1 VYSTIFQVL
10 RAGRTRPPSAV
21 PFDELPG
28 ERDPLVP
35 KADLTRSLIAHFH
48 YMLGFTAADHDWPRA
63 RRELE
68 HAAAVAPDDDVLFYN
83 LGLLYWRR
91 GLLDDAAA
99 AFARSDAINPRHL
112 ASASRPRAADRLA
125 EVNAARAHESP

>member
-1 VYSTIFQVL
+1 
-10 RAGRTRPPSAV
+10 
-21 PFDELPG
+21 
-28 ERDPLVP
+28 
-35 KADLTRSLIAHFH
+35 
-48 YMLGFTAADHDWPRA
+48 M
-63 RRELE
+63 
-68 HAAAVAPDDDVLFYN
+68 LFYN

-125 EVNAARAHESP
+125 EVNAARTRDARRRRPDPGGACRSPAVAQPGGEPVDGQVDAALHRDAAVARAPAAQQLDLQVFRRATMCGSR